1 MTPAQPFQ
9 VLGSPIRVAHIYTP
23 AQGFNGYRRR
33 VRFSQGE
40 AALREP
46 QVEDFSDGSAWLS
59 EKQAFDQLIE
69 QFRAMPGY
77 TVRMKAEVDIDEF
90 ADNAGIDEPA
100 DASGSSSGFFD
111 QPDEP
116 EDTTIPVVK
125 PPLYVS
131 ERERK
136 GR

>member
-46 QVEDFSDGSAWLS
+46 QVEDFSDGNSWLS

-77 TVRMKAEVDIDEF
+77 TVRMKAEVDIDETEVP
-90 ADNAGIDEPA
+90 AELLEDTSGEP
-100 DASGSSSGFFD
+100 GFFD
-111 QPDEP
+111 LPDEP